1 MKTSS
6 TLFSQANPGDLV
18 TPFEDHSVI
27 VFVISEDRDDDS
39 SENCGLCLDAG
50 YTYCDRVCIVFM
62 GSPLQNGG
70 SVMRDIEQVS

>member
-18 TPFEDHSVI
+18 TPFEDQSVI

-39 SENCGLCLDAG
+39 SENCGFVIAITEEPDAI
-50 YTYCDRVCIVFM
+50 DAFFEVLWAKDVCH
-62 GSPLQNGG
+62 SLPP
-70 SVMRDIEQVS
+70 DD